1 MEQKQL
7 NPIRVLKHTL
17 RSTLKTL
24 LADTGQIPM
33 ELMQKAVAFGV
44 DPLTPQVWQYSGS
57 DGNPETQFQLDICI
71 PIADAVGD
79 PGKFQ
84 IDQLSSFK
92 CLSQLHQGAWSNL
105 GQTYQSMMVEMAS
118 AGLQS
123 TFTSREVYLKCD
135 MENEENCLTEVQIE
149 IL

>member
-7 NPIRVLKHTL
+7 NSIRVLKYTL
-17 RSTLKTL
+17 HSTLKTL

-33 ELMQKAVAFGV
+33 ELMHKAAEFGV

-57 DGNPETQFQLDICI
+57 DGNPETKFQLDICL
-71 PIADAVGD
+71 PIADASGD

-84 IDQLSSFK
+84 IDHLSSFK
-92 CLSQLHQGAWSNL
+92 CLSHLHKGAWSNL
-105 GQTYQSMMVEMAS
+105 GQTYQSMMSEMTS
-118 AGLQS
+118 SGLQP

-135 MENEENCLTEVQIE
+135 MENEANCLTEVQIE
-149 IL
+149 VK